1 MHTVTNNLYAFLYM
15 YLIKPF
21 GFCIPYHHVFL
32 NSLSLILFYK
42 ACIYSVGC
50 LWSLHLECFDFIQ
63 FLPFTLTLESTYKV
77 ALTLEHR
84 NKGINT
90 VVTAIVRKD
99 VSWIWTCY
107 SLKKIAVCLQMS
119 KSRDVLIIGS
129 WSWFF
134 IQKHAEK
141 RERYLILSNNSMRN
155 IH

>member
-1 MHTVTNNLYAFLYM
+1 M
-15 YLIKPF
+15 
-21 GFCIPYHHVFL
+21 
-32 NSLSLILFYK
+32 
-42 ACIYSVGC
+42 
-50 LWSLHLECFDFIQ
+50 
-63 FLPFTLTLESTYKV
+63 
-77 ALTLEHR
+77 TLEHR